1 MKHKLFMTFYSPV
14 HIGSG
19 EELEPFQYIVKDN
32 HLHRF
37 SFEQFV
43 AALTT
48 EDKEK
53 LLQLQKEQK
62 ASLLKDI
69 RNFVRHR
76 VTPGLYRESIAIT
89 QSAAEIYENKFLEEA
104 NNMRMDTFIKTMG
117 CPYVPGSSL
126 KGAMRTA
133 VLNLWAQHNHQ
144 DEFHILNAK
153 YRYKDGKEKDDIPMD
168 VFKYLKIPDIPLSK
182 AFTIFSRIANY
193 RLKNN
198 ELQETRIQIIK
209 EVTRWVAGN
218 EKEEKKSCFELVLQI
233 DEEKMKDLR
242 AETGR
247 RDLTFETVW
256 KSLDFY
262 KGILRRE
269 TEKWS
274 QYNDSLKK
282 FYDGFF
288 QYLDR
293 EGKKGETKVIK
304 LGYGSG
310 FDALTIEKIRDD
322 RIKHGNSINLCEQQY
337 PLGWVVL
344 QKE

>member
-19 EELEPFQYIVKDN
+19 EELEPFEYIVKDN

-43 AALTT
+43 AALTA
-48 EDKEK
+48 EDREK

-62 ASLLKDI
+62 ASVLKDI
-69 RNFVRHR
+69 RHFVRHR

-89 QSAAEIYENKFLEEA
+89 PSAAEIYENKFLEEA

-133 VLNLWAQHNHQ
+133 VLNLWAQQNHQ
-144 DEFHILNAK
+144 DESHILKANKLNK
-153 YRYKDGKEKDDIPMD
+153 YGEWKPDIPMD
-168 VFKYLKIPDIPLSK
+168 VFKYFKIPDILLSK

-209 EVTRWVAGN
+209 EVTHWIPGD
-218 EKEEKKSCFELVLQI
+218 EKKEEKSGFELVLQI

-262 KGILRRE
+262 KGILKRE
-269 TEKWS
+269 AEKWS
-274 QYNDSLKK
+274 QYNESLKK
-282 FYDGFF
+282 FYDGFS

-310 FDALTIEKIRDD
+310 FDAVTIEKIRDD
-322 RIKHGNSINLCEQQY
+322 RIKHGNSINLCEQRY